1 MTTKVFVTYGWGS
14 RLQNCYSE
22 VDVPA
27 EIDVR
32 TYVFAKTLGKF
43 AFMYSE
49 EQWTVNG
56 VTQQQLYNLEKV
68 ELQPHHPII
77 SPTIEIIP

>member
-1 MTTKVFVTYGWGS
+1 MTTKVFVTYGFGS
-14 RLQNCYSE
+14 NLWNCYSE

-49 EQWTVNG
+49 EQWTIDG

-68 ELQPHHPII
+68 ELQHHRPII
-77 SPTIEIIP
+77 SPTIEIVP

>member
-1 MTTKVFVTYGWGS
+1 MTTKVFVTYGFGS
-14 RLQNCYSE
+14 NLWNCYSE

-32 TYVFAKTLGKF
+32 TYVFAITLGKC

-56 VTQQQLYNLEKV
+56 VTQQQLYNLEKWNCNPSIRSYR
-68 ELQPHHPII
+68 QP
-77 SPTIEIIP
+77 SR